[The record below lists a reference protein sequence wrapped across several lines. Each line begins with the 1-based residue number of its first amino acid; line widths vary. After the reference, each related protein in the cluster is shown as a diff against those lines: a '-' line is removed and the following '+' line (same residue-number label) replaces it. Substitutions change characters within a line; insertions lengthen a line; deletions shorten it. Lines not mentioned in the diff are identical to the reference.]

1 MRTVPSVLT
10 CCAWMIETSGVRAGR
25 RTTSSSSWPKGSSMT
40 MTFSQGTPSSQ
51 RSSGGKPVFSTTSVP
66 RPDLLGMN
74 GTPRAPAR
82 KRRLIMLLV

>member
-10 CCAWMIETSGVRAGR
+10 CWAWMIETSGVRAGR
-25 RTTSSSSWPKGSSMT
+25 RTTSSSPSANGFSMT
-40 MTFSQGTPSSQ
+40 TTLCEGTPSVP
-51 RSSGGKPVFSTTSVP
+51 RSSGGKPSRAITSVP
-66 RPDLLGMN
+66 SPDLLGMK